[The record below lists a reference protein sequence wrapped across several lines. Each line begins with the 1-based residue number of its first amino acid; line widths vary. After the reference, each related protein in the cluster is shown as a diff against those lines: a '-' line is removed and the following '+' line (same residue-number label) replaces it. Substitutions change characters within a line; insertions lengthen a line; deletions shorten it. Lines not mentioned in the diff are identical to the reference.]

1 MRSTVSPLWFDVSHF
16 EISENASNSPI
27 DSLVFYRV
35 VNAMYVEAKLAGIIS
50 SSVRLSS
57 YSRNLL

>member
-1 MRSTVSPLWFDVSHF
+1 MRSTISPLWFDVSNF

-35 VNAMYVEAKLAGIIS
+35 VYAMYVEAKLAGIIS

-57 YSRNLL
+57 YES